1 MTPSTVCYLERIDI
15 SNFRAFGE
23 GFSLTLPPG
32 PGVTLIYGP
41 NGLGKTTFFDAIE
54 WCLTGN
60 VKHFQAHRRGAAA
73 KHEQHLTRINAPLQ
87 GSHRVSLYFTG
98 AEPLDRGPGLAP
110 SSAEVVALLKRAN
123 WPGVGNLGSYLALTH
138 FLGQSASER
147 FSVQSPEEQWEILQ
161 GPAGVDRID
170 LIRDRLGGQGTRSAF
185 TRQINLAE
193 GSVTAARRALAE
205 IESLVANVERAQSLG
220 RARDAISPNQLLE
233 QARRLSE
240 FLARSLPSPITLDD
254 TGAPE
259 SWLELL
265 NDAVWRVRQHAD
277 AAVAEAAT
285 LEPLVIE
292 IEQLRA
298 EEDLLAREV
307 SERTGAREAL
317 SQQLADLTTERAAAA
332 SVDDETQRE
341 LHTARAVVSACDQLF
356 ASLADVDLG
365 MSRRDAVRA
374 RLAEIDEALTA
385 GQRSQEKLEQELAR
399 IEALA
404 TTLAAA
410 TREAEQCR
418 EASVQLAIADQTLA
432 PHVAALAGVSVSE
445 TITAMDD
452 RAASASE
459 RRGELRARVQ
469 RLEAELAATDARLE
483 RLAALASQVRG
494 LLQPDDE
501 TCPICATAFPVGAL
515 LAQAESASTASIGGA
530 RGRGAELAAATSALL
545 EVDRELDAIAREKG
559 RILEHHAAVV
569 ETTQQR
575 DAILA
580 RVRRLS
586 PDAPPASI
594 DDIRRLVGVAEEA
607 GRTASLALAGMRDE
621 LTVRRDLDDDA
632 HKGEHLRDVR
642 TTLESELAEVTQRIE
657 ASKGLVAELSQS
669 LGLTGDS
676 RGAAAGK
683 RANASNALVALT
695 LAAAERQEVRD
706 RLEQSHRDL
715 TDRIREAERALGV
728 AERQSSAL
736 RDRLAERRERWA
748 TVDTHHA
755 PTLAGAW
762 ALREAA
768 ESRSREAQS
777 ADEQLAK
784 MVDGFAAWRDDA
796 LRTALEQS
804 LQAQCDL
811 AGVTSAVELREV
823 KEAAVRD
830 AETQVA
836 QLREAQGQALAL
848 AETLKSETDRFTQG
862 VLKPLNAT
870 IRQFSRALMLSADDS
885 LHLRA
890 RFRAS
895 RSEFQP
901 IVMRR
906 DEQGNVVE
914 LERDPNLYFSEG
926 QLSAQSVSALFAAST
941 TFRWSRWPAL
951 LLDDPL
957 QHNDVIHGAAFI
969 DLVRRLVEKLN
980 YQVLLSTHDSDE
992 AEFIA
997 RKCEGSGIPFRLCQ
1011 LKRSGVDGVIAAS

>member
-1 MTPSTVCYLERIDI
+1 MTPSTACYLERIDI

-32 PGVTLIYGP
+32 PGITLIYGP

-73 KHEQHLTRINAPLQ
+73 KHEQHLTRISAPHD
-87 GSHRVSLYFTG
+87 GSHRVSLYFSG

-110 SSAEVVALLKRAN
+110 SAAEVVALLKRAN

-185 TRQINLAE
+185 TRQINLAD
-193 GSVTAARRALAE
+193 GSVTAARRALVE
-205 IESLVANVERAQSLG
+205 IESLAANVERAQSLG
-220 RARDAISPNQLLE
+220 RAREAISPNQLLE
-233 QARRLSE
+233 QGRRLSE
-240 FLARSLPSPITLDD
+240 FLAQASSSPLTLDEA
-254 TGAPE
+254 GAPE
-259 SWLELL
+259 SWLALL
-265 NDAVWRVRQHAD
+265 HDAVRSVRNHAD
-277 AAVAEAAT
+277 DAVAEAAT
-285 LEPLVIE
+285 LEPLVADIE
-292 IEQLRA
+292 RLRA
-298 EEDLLAREV
+298 EEDRLAREV
-307 SERTGAREAL
+307 RERTVAREAL
-317 SQQLADLTTERAAAA
+317 SQQLAGLTTERAAAA
-332 SVDDETQRE
+332 SADDETQRE
-341 LHTARAVVSACDQLF
+341 LRKARAVVSECDQLF
-356 ASLADVDLG
+356 ASLAEVDLG
-365 MSRRDAVRA
+365 TSRREAVRA
-374 RLAEIDEALTA
+374 RMAEIDEALTA
-385 GQRSQEKLEQELAR
+385 AQLAQEMLQREVAQ
-399 IEALA
+399 ITGFA
-404 TTLAAA
+404 TTVAAA
-410 TREAEQCR
+410 TREAELCR
-418 EASVQLAIADQTLA
+418 EASAQLAIANQTLA
-432 PHVAALAGVSVSE
+432 PHVKALAGEFINE
-445 TITAMDD
+445 TITAMDA
-452 RAASASE
+452 RAATASE
-459 RRGELRARVQ
+459 RRDELRARTQ
-469 RLEAELAATDARLE
+469 RLEAELASTDARLE
-483 RLAALASQVRG
+483 RIAALASQVRA
-494 LLQPDDE
+494 LLRAHDE
-501 TCPICATAFPVGAL
+501 ACPVCATTFPLGAL
-515 LAQAESASTASIGGA
+515 LAQAEGASTMSIGGA
-530 RGRGAELAAATSALL
+530 RGLGAELAAATSALL
-545 EVDRELDAIAREKG
+545 EVDSQLDAIARE
-559 RILEHHAAVV
+559 RERMLEHQAAVR
-569 ETTQQR
+569 EATQQR
-575 DAILA
+575 DEILA
-580 RVRRLS
+580 RVGRLF
-586 PDAPPASI
+586 PEAPLASI
-594 DDIRRLVGVAEEA
+594 DDLRHHVEVAEA
-607 GRTASLALAGMRDE
+607 AARTASQALAGLRHE
-621 LTVRRDLDDDA
+621 HTVRRDLDDNARKRDR
-632 HKGEHLRDVR
+632 LRDAR
-642 TTLESELAEVTQRIE
+642 TSLESELAEVTQRIE
-657 ASKGLVAELSQS
+657 AAKGLVAELSES

-676 RGAAAGK
+676 RSAGAGT

-695 LAAAERQEVRD
+695 LAVTERREARD
-706 RLEQSHRDL
+706 RLEQFHRDL
-715 TDRIREAERALGV
+715 TDRIREVERALGA
-728 AERQSSAL
+728 AERESSSV
-736 RDRLAERRERWA
+736 RERLEERQERWA
-748 TVDTHHA
+748 TVDEHHA

-768 ESRSREAQS
+768 ESRSRDAQS
-777 ADEQLAK
+777 AEEQLAQ
-784 MVDGFAAWRDDA
+784 MVNGFAEWRDDA
-796 LRTALEQS
+796 LRRALEQS

-811 AGVTSAVELREV
+811 AGVASADELRAV

-836 QLREAQGQALAL
+836 QLREAQRQALAL
-848 AETLKSETDRFTQG
+848 ADTLKGETDRFTQG

-969 DLVRRLVEKLN
+969 DLVRRLVEKLD